1 MSLVNT
7 KSFIEYRGIR
17 HRNSLKTWPSFA
29 RARSEM
35 TATMKGWRCDE
46 TAADLF
52 GRLAHAPL
60 RLPCLPTGL
69 HAGEAFE
76 LFGEPGT
83 GKTALLMECALQCIM
98 PASFEGVAVGGHGE
112 GAVLL
117 DTDGDFD
124 PVWLEAALQAR
135 FLAAATRGG
144 ESPLALPAAKHAA
157 LRFSNECLD
166 RLHVLQCADRH
177 QMLCSLFALPRLVG
191 MGATTSAVG
200 ESSQGR
206 GEIRLLLI
214 DSPSAFQWVER
225 AGTRHQPR
233 SGAPPPARQ
242 QKGASSA
249 GASQQAYGLAPAP
262 SLAAVDTFDEQV
274 SLLLRR
280 MLVEEQVCAVWS
292 RCPTTSHGA
301 GWQFPM
307 QNGTPPS
314 WSALATHRLDLKRA
328 GRAPVPAP
336 PQSSMQVEARFA
348 ARLVSFGATPHL
360 RVAAEQKAH
369 RFDVTLTERGA
380 LWLDAAAAC

>member
-1 MSLVNT
+1 ML
-7 KSFIEYRGIR
+7 
-17 HRNSLKTWPSFA
+17 
-29 RARSEM
+29 
-35 TATMKGWRCDE
+35 GWHADE

-52 GRLAHAPL
+52 GRLSHAPL
-60 RLPCLPTGL
+60 RLPCLPAGL

-83 GKTALLMECALQCIM
+83 GKTALLMECAMQCIM
-98 PASFEGVAVGGHGE
+98 PTSFEGVTVGGHGE
-112 GAVLL
+112 DAALL

-124 PVWLEAALQAR
+124 PIWLEAALQAR
-135 FLAAATRGG
+135 FIAAATTGG
-144 ESPLALPAAKHAA
+144 ESLLAPPAAKHAA
-157 LRFSNECLD
+157 LRFADECLD
-166 RLHVLQCADRH
+166 RLHVLQCADPH
-177 QMLCSLFALPRLVG
+177 QLLCSMFALPRLVG
-191 MGATTSAVG
+191 TGAAGATSVA
-200 ESSQGR
+200 R
-206 GEIRLLLI
+206 GASLRHSRIRLLLI

-225 AGTRHQPR
+225 ACIRHRPHC
-233 SGAPPPARQ
+233 GAPPPTRQ
-242 QKGASSA
+242 QRGAISA
-249 GASQQAYGLAPAP
+249 GSSQQAYGLAPAP
-262 SLAAVDTFDEQV
+262 PPSPVDTFDEQV
-274 SLLLRR
+274 CLLLRR

>member
-1 MSLVNT
+1 ML
-7 KSFIEYRGIR
+7 
-17 HRNSLKTWPSFA
+17 
-29 RARSEM
+29 
-35 TATMKGWRCDE
+35 GWRADE

-124 PVWLEAALQAR
+124 PVWLESALQAR
-135 FLAAATRGG
+135 FLAAAHCGQ
-144 ESPLALPAAKHAA
+144 PPMALPAAKHAA

-177 QMLCSLFALPRLVG
+177 QLLCSLFALPRLVG
-191 MGATTSAVG
+191 MGATPSAAG
-200 ESSQGR
+200 ESSHGR
-206 GEIRLLLI
+206 GQIRLLLI

-225 AGTRHQPR
+225 AGTRHQPH
-233 SGAPPPARQ
+233 SDGPPPARQ
-242 QKGASSA
+242 QKAASGV
-249 GASQQAYGLAPAP
+249 GASQQAYGLSPAP
-262 SLAAVDTFDEQV
+262 SPAAVDTFDEQV
-274 SLLLRR
+274 GVLLRR
-280 MLVEEQVCAVWS
+280 LLVEEQVCAVWS

-328 GRAPVPAP
+328 GRALAPAP
-336 PQSSMQVEARFA
+336 PQSSAQAEARFA
-348 ARLVSFGATPHL
+348 ARLVSFGVTPHL
-360 RVAAEQKAH
+360 RVAAEQKAL
-369 RFDVTLTERGA
+369 RFDVTLTERGT

>member
-1 MSLVNT
+1 M
-7 KSFIEYRGIR
+7 
-17 HRNSLKTWPSFA
+17 
-29 RARSEM
+29 RSERGVRQPAEEM
-35 TATMKGWRCDE
+35 RGWRADE

-52 GRLAHAPL
+52 GWLGHAPL

-135 FLAAATRGG
+135 FLAAAPRG
-144 ESPLALPAAKHAA
+144 ESPLALPAAKHSA

-177 QMLCSLFALPRLVG
+177 QMICSLFALPRLVG
-191 MGATTSAVG
+191 MGATPSAAG
-200 ESSQGR
+200 ESSR
-206 GEIRLLLI
+206 GPGQIRLLLI

-225 AGTRHQPR
+225 AGTRHQPH

-262 SLAAVDTFDEQV
+262 SPAAVDTFDEQV

-314 WSALATHRLDLKRA
+314 WSALATHRLDLKRV
-328 GRAPVPAP
+328 GRAPAPAP
-336 PQSSMQVEARFA
+336 PQSSVQAEARFA

-360 RVAAEQKAH
+360 RVAAEQKAL